1 MIFDPTISVESNEI
15 SNLNVSQNFP
25 NPFSNETTVE
35 YSLENASEVSY
46 TVVDLA
52 GNTILEV
59 NEGNVSAGKHAIT
72 IDGSSL
78 ANGVYY
84 FNMTAGGAQTT
95 HKMIVNK

>member
-1 MIFDPTISVESNEI
+1 V
-15 SNLNVSQNFP
+15 SNLNVSKNFP

-35 YSLENASEVSY
+35 YTLENASEVNY
-46 TVVDLA
+46 TLVDLT
-52 GNTILEV
+52 GKTILEV
-59 NEGNVSAGKHAIT
+59 NEGNVMAGKHEIT